1 MKQTKFIQKSIYP
14 GGSKALKDFIKN
26 NLIYPEKA
34 KKKGIQGDV
43 IVKFKV
49 NSNGTVSS
57 AKIIKGI
64 GYGCD
69 KEAIRIIGKLKYPK
83 KVNRKIRVTTYK
95 KLKIKFQL
103 PQQQQIKINYEIV
116 T

>member
-1 MKQTKFIQKSIYP
+1 MKRTKFIQKSTYP
-14 GGSKALKDFIKN
+14 GGSQALKDFIKH
-26 NLIYPEKA
+26 NLTYPEEA
-34 KKKGIQGDV
+34 KKKGIEGDV

-49 NSNGTVSS
+49 ESNGNISS
-57 AKIIKGI
+57 LKVINGI

-69 KEAIRIIGKLKYPK
+69 EEAIRIVKKLKYPK
-83 KVNRKIRVTTYK
+83 STNRKIRVATYK

-103 PQQQQIKINYEIV
+103 PQKQQIKINYEII